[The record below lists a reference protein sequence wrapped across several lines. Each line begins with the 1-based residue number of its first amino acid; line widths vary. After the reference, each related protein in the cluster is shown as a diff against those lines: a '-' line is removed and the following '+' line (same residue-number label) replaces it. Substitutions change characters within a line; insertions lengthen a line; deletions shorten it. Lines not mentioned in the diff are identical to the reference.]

1 MSIID
6 AKKYLCIDGNM
17 KLHLDKACCVTFIPN
32 KTSLTL
38 AATSDMIYTYIVAG
52 TVVQR

>member
-17 KLHLDKACCVTFIPN
+17 KLHLYKACCVTFIPI

-38 AATSDMIYTYIVAG
+38 APTSDMIYTYIVAG